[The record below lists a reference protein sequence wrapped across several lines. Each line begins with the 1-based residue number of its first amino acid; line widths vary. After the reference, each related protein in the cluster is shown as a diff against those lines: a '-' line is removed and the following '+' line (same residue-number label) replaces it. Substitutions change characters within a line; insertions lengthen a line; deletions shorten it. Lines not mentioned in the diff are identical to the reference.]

1 MSKPTVYPHSKCV
14 VDGCTRPR
22 HVTSGGAIRSRCT
35 AHWKAYKGAI
45 NARAYARKRGLSTG
59 DTQRIQGR
67 PMPPTVIIDEDA
79 GVVQQIVGN
88 TIVRERD
95 IPLRGLR
102 EETLLLLQHRGWQIK
117 YGVLKVAVGQRETA

>member
-1 MSKPTVYPHSKCV
+1 MSKPYVTPSSKCIE
-14 VDGCTRPR
+14 DGCTQPR
-22 HVTSGGAIRSRCT
+22 HVTKSGTIRSRCT
-35 AHWKAYKGAI
+35 AHWKAYKGAS
-45 NARAYARKRGLSTG
+45 NARAYARKRGLPTG

-88 TIVRERD
+88 SIVRERD

-102 EETLLLLQHRGWQIK
+102 EETLLLLQHRGWLIK
-117 YGVLKVAVGQRETA
+117 YGAVKVAAGRRESA